1 MKTKSFIHTI
11 GLLLVTNS
19 LAQVNNTN
27 SDEDDGDSGIGIAEI
42 IAIVVCSLVILVFIL
57 ACFIIIRNNEKRKR
71 MAQ

>member
-27 SDEDDGDSGIGIAEI
+27 SDEDDDDSGIGIAEI
-42 IAIVVCSLVILVFIL
+42 IAIVVCSLVILVFVL
-57 ACFIIIRNNEKRKR
+57 SCFIIIRNNERKKRI
-71 MAQ
+71 A